1 MPASFFVI
9 CHVRRKL
16 ACSCC
21 ETIVQAPVPSRPIA
35 RGIHL
40 QTHLVHFS
48 GVLQADAYARVIA
61 FYVDGMIQEAA
72 CWAHARHNFYGLHS
86 ARPSAITTE
95 TLRRIAELYVI
106 EAEIRGKAPDE
117 LQRVRQQ
124 RSRPLLD
131 DFDCWLRAT
140 LEKFSRKSDTRRRS
154 STLNL
159 WSALL
164 RYFGNGIIAIDNSA
178 AERALRGVAIGRRNH
193 LFTGADSG
201 GEGAAAI
208 YLLIGT
214 AKLNGDDSEAWLRHV
229 LANIADHPII
239 RSTGSP
245 TSCPGLRRA
254 STFGLNNTPPPRGDA
269 II

>member
-1 MPASFFVI
+1 VPASFFVI

-61 FYVDGMIQEAA
+61 FYVDGMIKEAA
-72 CWAHARHNFYGLHS
+72 CWAHARHNFYGLNS

-117 LQRVRQQ
+117 LQRVSTAAVASQIASADSSITARASVRPASWPAP
-124 RSRPLLD
+124 RS
-131 DFDCWLRAT
+131 A
-140 LEKFSRKSDTRRRS
+140 S
-154 STLNL
+154 ST
-159 WSALL
+159 S
-164 RYFGNGIIAIDNSA
+164 S
-178 AERALRGVAIGRRNH
+178 RARCAG
-193 LFTGADSG
+193 
-201 GEGAAAI
+201 
-208 YLLIGT
+208 
-214 AKLNGDDSEAWLRHV
+214 
-229 LANIADHPII
+229 
-239 RSTGSP
+239 
-245 TSCPGLRRA
+245 
-254 STFGLNNTPPPRGDA
+254 
-269 II
+269 